1 MEVPAELQPV
11 LALLPEPATDLR
23 QQLTGPG
30 RPWLVRYG
38 PQQAILRSSDPRR
51 FKRSTFSPDLA
62 LASIEWLHDF
72 LRDLAAT
79 GTVAPA
85 PAADLGGGSIAVI
98 DGVIWELLTFVPG
111 APIGWTD
118 AEMIEAGRALAR
130 FHEASAAVPGRAQR
144 PGSARMQESRPEHP
158 DAGPVAAYVE
168 TALAAAAEP
177 PPLVIHGDATQAN
190 MVVDA
195 GTFHLVDFAL
205 AYREAPLG
213 DVGSALWRNARS
225 EPDSIGYE
233 PRRVALF
240 VRGYASV
247 RPQPAAAGHA
257 IVTYM
262 LARGLQ
268 LQHRLELRGADDP
281 TIPQRLRAIYR
292 LKDALEEAATTAIA
306 AG

>member
-1 MEVPAELQPV
+1 MPAALEPV
-11 LALLPEPATDLR
+11 LALLPDPVTDLR
-23 QQLTGPG
+23 QQLPGVG
-30 RPWLVRYG
+30 RPWLIRYAG
-38 PQQAILRSSDPRR
+38 HQRVLRSSDPRR
-51 FKRSTFSPDLA
+51 FKRSAFSPEVA
-62 LASIEWLHDF
+62 LASIEWLHEF
-72 LRDLAAT
+72 LRDLAVT
-79 GTVAPA
+79 GFVAPA
-85 PAADLGGGSIAVI
+85 PAADLGGGSIAVL

-118 AEMIEAGRALAR
+118 AEMIGAGRALAR
-130 FHEASAAVPGRAQR
+130 FHEASAAVPRRAQR
-144 PGSARMQESRPEHP
+144 PGSAPLRESRPEHP

-168 TALAAAAEP
+168 AALAVSAGP

-225 EPDSIGYE
+225 EPDSSGYE

-240 VRGYASV
+240 VGGYASV
-247 RPQPAAAGHA
+247 RPQPAAAGQA

-281 TIPQRLRAIYR
+281 TILQRLHAIHR
-292 LKDALEEAATTAIA
+292 LKDALDEAATDAIA
-306 AG
+306 SA